1 MSKITEDMA
10 KVMNEYEDENWREHV
25 GRASVPTGVDSEDWA
40 FAEKLAAE
48 NPYTAGDFL
57 HVACEQLEDRASQRD
72 APDGERSMRRCVEA
86 FNALYGTALT
96 ETQGW
101 QFMSLLKKAR
111 AAQGEYRADD
121 FVDDVAYAALAGESE
136 SRP

>member
-1 MSKITEDMA
+1 MSAISETMA
-10 KVMNEYEDENWREHV
+10 KIMDHYEEENWLEHEK
-25 GRASVPTGVDSEDWA
+25 RASVLRRQTVHYFLD
-40 FAEKLAAE
+40 
-48 NPYTAGDFL
+48 TAS
-57 HVACEQLEDRASQRD
+57 EQLEDRASQRD